1 MVVWF
6 ANWSDS
12 TETTT
17 VFVRVDQV
25 DSTDQDSA
33 IDASDELTCQSR
45 ESEVQDESLIEFTET
60 REDAQQGQS
69 DGSRAEQ
76 KQSTFG

>member
-25 DSTDQDSA
+25 DIADRDSA
-33 IDASDELTCQSR
+33 IDASDEFTCQSR
-45 ESEVQDESLIEFTET
+45 ESEVRDEALVEFTDA
-60 REDAQQGQS
+60 REDTQQGQS
-69 DGSRAEQ
+69 DGSRVEQ